1 MEFRWGISGWNCVPH
16 PLKPKENHSRLKQE
30 GGTPLRG
37 LSGGQDVPGISHNAG
52 EAEEGKNTVKAD
64 NTSEGEAVKTPWKKH
79 LTLHEMKCIKYKN
92 WLWDLPG
99 GKMVEN
105 LPCEV
110 GDVGSIPDQGT
121 KIPHATGK
129 LSPCSASTSLRS
141 PEPGHHNLESWCATR
156 KSFYMT

>member
-1 MEFRWGISGWNCVPH
+1 MFQGFHTMLGKLRKGRIQSRQTTQVKGRQ
-16 PLKPKENHSRLKQE
+16 LKLH
-30 GGTPLRG
+30 G
-37 LSGGQDVPGISHNAG
+37 
-52 EAEEGKNTVKAD
+52 
-64 NTSEGEAVKTPWKKH
+64 KKH

-105 LPCEV
+105 LPCKV

-121 KIPHATGK
+121 KILHATGK

-141 PEPGHHNLESWCATR
+141 PEPGHHNLERWCATR